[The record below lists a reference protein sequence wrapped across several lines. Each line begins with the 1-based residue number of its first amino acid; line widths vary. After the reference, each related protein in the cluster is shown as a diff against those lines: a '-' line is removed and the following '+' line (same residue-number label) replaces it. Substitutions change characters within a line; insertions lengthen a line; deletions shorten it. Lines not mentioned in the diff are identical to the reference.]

1 MYVSCPYIHIYI
13 HIYPNVGRYTYR
25 ATTSVYMCVYVC
37 TCVYMWRCYVPW
49 YANVLAHVHGNL
61 RGLVMETIV
70 METVMETITGSKMQ
84 HHRLALFHA
93 PHLIRMAH
101 SDTLLLLLNLHIPAH
116 TYTQTPHFSS
126 SSSISA
132 VHATTPTYTTFSL
145 LTHDCA
151 TVYRWLGRAVVN
163 PIVGVCVCVYVCV
176 CAYVCVCVCVCVC
189 MCVCVCVCVCACPH
203 LRAFALIILS
213 LIYSRGCNLLVPLD
227 Q

>member
-1 MYVSCPYIHIYI
+1 MYVCIVPIHSYL
-13 HIYPNVGRYTYR
+13 YTYIPKR
-25 ATTSVYMCVYVC
+25 WALHISRNDKRVYVCICMYMCVYVAVLCTMVCQRPC
-37 TCVYMWRCYVPW
+37 TCTWKPR
-49 YANVLAHVHGNL
+49 
-61 RGLVMETIV
+61 T
-70 METVMETITGSKMQ
+70 TITGSEMQ

-189 MCVCVCVCVCACPH
+189 LCVCVCVCVCACPH